1 MAETRT
7 LITADELERMSFP
20 NERVELSEG
29 ELIRMPPAGAEHA
42 HVIVTLIK
50 ILAPF
55 VDSNGLGEVGGPD
68 VGFQLSAH
76 TVLSPDVSFVSRG
89 RIPPSGIPRGFWP
102 FAPDLAIEVFSP
114 SDTRSDLLRKIR
126 LYFEAGTRR
135 VWALFPQKKQ
145 IHVYSSPTRVIVLKA
160 GDVLMGEEV
169 LPGFS
174 VPVKRIFL

>member
-1 MAETRT
+1 MAATRT

-20 NERVELSEG
+20 DERVELSEG

-42 HVIVTLIK
+42 HVIIALIK

-68 VGFQLSAH
+68 VGFRLSAH

-114 SDTRSDLLRKIR
+114 SDTRSDLHRKIR
-126 LYFEAGTRR
+126 LYLEARTLR
-135 VWALFPQKKQ
+135 VWVLFPRKRQ
-145 IHVYSSPTRVIVLKA
+145 IHVHQGPARVIVLKEE
-160 GDVLMGEEV
+160 DVLTGEDV